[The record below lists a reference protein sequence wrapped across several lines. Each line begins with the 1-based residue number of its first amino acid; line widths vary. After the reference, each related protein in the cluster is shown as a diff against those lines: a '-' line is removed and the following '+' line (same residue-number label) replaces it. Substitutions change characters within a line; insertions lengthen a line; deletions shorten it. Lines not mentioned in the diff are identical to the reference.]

1 MIAASSLGSSFGR
14 LANYLGGDAERV
26 GWIETRNLEEGKDWG
41 DGAGAKAAD
50 WREAAAEMSDEVV
63 GRGVE
68 QPVYHVAIAF
78 DPDDHP
84 TEAEVWTAA
93 DRTLRDL
100 GLEDHQALVVRHTD
114 RDHAHVH
121 LMVNRV
127 GPDGCVWSPWRE
139 RLRLRASV
147 EAQERELGLRWT
159 GKNRDLEREP
169 TGDRAPAE
177 RAADRPAR
185 RAEGARP
192 VSGPDP
198 RGFATEVRSRALT
211 DLKESGTWAEL
222 DGRLAAYGW
231 RVERRGQGAVVTDGE
246 REAKLSSVSRTVSRG
261 RLEKRFGPLRDR
273 DRGRE
278 APPPATA
285 PARPA
290 GRRGRPRKGHGDP
303 PAPCALGGRP
313 S

>member
-41 DGAGAKAAD
+41 DGAGAKAVD

-78 DPDDHP
+78 DPDDYP
-84 TEAEVWTAA
+84 TEAEVRAAA

-114 RDHAHVH
+114 RGHAHVH

-127 GPDGCVWSPWRE
+127 GPDGHVWSPWRE

-159 GKNRDLEREP
+159 GKNRDLGREP
-169 TGDRAPAE
+169 
-177 RAADRPAR
+177 AADPRRRPPGRPPSRGGAADERSRPAR
-185 RAEGARP
+185 VRHRGPVEGA
-192 VSGPDP
+192 
-198 RGFATEVRSRALT
+198 
-211 DLKESGTWAEL
+211 
-222 DGRLAAYGW
+222 
-231 RVERRGQGAVVTDGE
+231 
-246 REAKLSSVSRTVSRG
+246 G
-261 RLEKRFGPLRDR
+261 RLEGVEDVGRARRPTGRPRVAHRAPGAGGRRDGR
-273 DRGRE
+273 RARGEAVVGLADGEPGSARE
-278 APPPATA
+278 E
-285 PARPA
+285 ARPA
-290 GRRGRPRKGHGDP
+290 P
-303 PAPCALGGRP
+303 
-313 S
+313 